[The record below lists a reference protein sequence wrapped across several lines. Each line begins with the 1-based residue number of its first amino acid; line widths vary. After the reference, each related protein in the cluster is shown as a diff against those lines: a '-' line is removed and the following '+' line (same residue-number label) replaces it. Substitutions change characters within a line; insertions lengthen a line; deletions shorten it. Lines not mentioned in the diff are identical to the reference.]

1 MIDIAKVVHIKC
13 KQLEEFEDSTLNEI
27 NLTVSSHP
35 PLQPPLVG
43 KMLTAFSAF

>member
-35 PLQPPLVG
+35 P
-43 KMLTAFSAF
+43 F